1 MRWLCPLGGATP
13 AGPTGGA
20 PGERQFAQPDR
31 LGGSGSRGH
40 HRGAGAA
47 LDRGPGRHGLRGR
60 GSQPGW
66 RRSAPEPGGAAAATG
81 LVAALAPIDGGVAAA
96 ALLGLRAS
104 GGGWSAALGPLG
116 GHPPACPG
124 GDGSPS
130 AAWAPDLGS
139 GLAFGLGRCP
149 GDGHPGGT
157 GDGERLPG
165 QPGGLALA
173 GRGLAVLLQRAGD
186 AAGLRVDG
194 PLPGGEGAVPHRTG
208 PPRVSPLATR
218 RGAPR
223 ARRSR

>member
-1 MRWLCPLGGATP
+1 M
-13 AGPTGGA
+13 
-20 PGERQFAQPDR
+20 
-31 LGGSGSRGH
+31 
-40 HRGAGAA
+40 
-47 LDRGPGRHGLRGR
+47 
-60 GSQPGW
+60 
-66 RRSAPEPGGAAAATG
+66 
-81 LVAALAPIDGGVAAA
+81 AALAPIDGGVAPA

-116 GHPPACPG
+116 GHPPARPG
-124 GDGSPS
+124 GDGSPA

-223 ARRSR
+223 ARRSRRVGSRWCPTARGSAAPAAGGSGPRGQPRAGRPIDLGCLQPHR